1 MARLVAVLGYS
12 TRQGGELHP
21 VCAARLRAAEEVAAG
36 ADAVVLSGWARRPH
50 HPSEAELMTAAWHGP
65 DVPLV
70 PDGDARTTAG
80 NARGVA
86 RLARESGATK
96 VVAVTSA
103 WHRRRAQAL
112 LRAALGP
119 DVELEL
125 VAPAGRDGL
134 GLRARELACLLAL
147 PLQSALLR
155 RAR

>member
-12 TRQGGELHP
+12 TRRGGALHP

-50 HPSEAELMTAAWHGP
+50 HPSEAELMVAAWHGP
-65 DVPLV
+65 DVHLV

-86 RLARESGATK
+86 RAAREAGATK
-96 VVAVTSA
+96 VVAVTSS
-103 WHRRRAQAL
+103 WHRRRARAL
-112 LRAALGP
+112 LRAALGS

-125 VAPAGRDGL
+125 VASAGRDGL
-134 GLRARELACLLAL
+134 GLRARELACLVAL

-155 RAR
+155 RGH

>member
-12 TRQGGELHP
+12 SRRGGALHP
-21 VCAARLRAAEEVAAG
+21 VCAARLRAAESVAEG

-50 HPSEAELMTAAWHGP
+50 HPSEAELMVAAWHGP
-65 DVPLV
+65 DVHLV

-86 RLARESGATK
+86 RAAREAGATK
-96 VVAVTSA
+96 VVAVTSS
-103 WHRRRAQAL
+103 WHRRRARAL
-112 LRAALGP
+112 LRAALGS

-125 VAPAGRDGL
+125 VASAGRDGL
-134 GLRARELACLLAL
+134 GLRARELACLVAL

-155 RAR
+155 RGH

>member
-1 MARLVAVLGYS
+1 
-12 TRQGGELHP
+12 
-21 VCAARLRAAEEVAAG
+21 
-36 ADAVVLSGWARRPH
+36 
-50 HPSEAELMTAAWHGP
+50 MTAAWHGP

-119 DVELEL
+119 TSSSSWSLPPARTGSAS
-125 VAPAGRDGL
+125 APASSP
-134 GLRARELACLLAL
+134 AC
-147 PLQSALLR
+147 SR
-155 RAR
+155 SR